1 MSNKIRN
8 ASPQVISLG
17 TQDLSTRVVTP
28 GPLEIPQHLP
38 KAFVFAKKGPLLPN
52 PVIGGGMLEM
62 YGTETFDPN
71 KKYYNHATRFV
82 NGIVGSGN
90 LTMLQRLVP
99 DDAGAEANM
108 IIYVDLLPTQIPNY
122 VRNSDGTYAIDAN
135 TQDYKIDATTP
146 TIAGYEVKIIK
157 EFQTEDSVFGTATTK
172 PGTMSITG
180 GTGPAVRLE
189 TESSTVAVRTIGNIV
204 TGSVSGATG
213 EIAEWT
219 DSEGGTILVLIN
231 VVGTFTISDELEDGQ
246 PTSYVE
252 DITDYA
258 GGGNVRSTMYPVIEV
273 RAAFQGSH
281 YNNVGLCIES
291 LIADDIDT
299 RLIDANKAL
308 PFMLSIFNRENNK
321 STPVVFKSL
330 YGEPSVMFNFA
341 EKSINPLTEA
351 RYDLEAVFESNWY
364 NEKNPLLPLKYN
376 DFSGIKVY
384 RDSLETAA
392 GLVMA
397 NEAAYITSEDQMW
410 DDGLTASTLSWLD
423 FTVEDDAELIADEKY
438 LLNIF
443 NGKSS
448 KGVNYFTM
456 VVSDET
462 PAITATQ
469 KEVTF
474 AKNTPI
480 FMDGSSDGTMSN
492 EMYETLVKREM
503 AKYIDGDSEVIDTAI
518 NIESVLY
525 DSGFTL
531 DAKKEL
537 CNFIA
542 LRKDT
547 AVVLSTHD
555 ASLGENHLPLSDQ
568 RAIAVA
574 LKTRLKL
581 TPESDYFGTPVMRGV
596 VLAGTGIMPDGSTKD
611 RIPLTYS
618 LALKSAKM
626 MGAGNGKWK
635 RVELFDKAPGNILK
649 ELIDPQPGFIPAGVK
664 PVLWNDGIVWAQPY
678 DREQYHFPGIQT
690 IYDNDTSVLNSYFTV
705 MAICTLNK
713 IAQYTWRNYTGSTA
727 LSQAEFAEEV
737 VNFVNL
743 NLKDRFA
750 DMYTIIPEVVFTNA
764 DEQRG
769 YSWHLIIKIYAAN
782 MKTVM
787 VSEIHAL
794 RSSDLAG

>member
-38 KAFVFAKKGPLLPN
+38 KSFVFAKKGPLTPN
-52 PVIGGGMLEM
+52 PVIGGSMLEM
-62 YGTETFDPN
+62 YGAETFDVN
-71 KKYYNHATRFV
+71 SKYFNHSTRFAA
-82 NGIVGSGN
+82 GMAGMGN
-90 LTMLQRLVP
+90 MIMVQRLVP
-99 DDAGAEANM
+99 DDAGVEANM
-108 IIYVDLLPTQIPNY
+108 VIYVDLLPKQIPNY
-122 VRNSDGTYAIDAN
+122 VRNSDGTYAIDSN

-146 TIAGYEVKIIK
+146 TIDGYEVKIVK
-157 EFQTEDSVFGTATTK
+157 EYVTDVTVFGTATTK
-172 PGTMSITG
+172 PGTMSD
-180 GTGPAVRLE
+180 GT
-189 TESSTVAVRTIGNIV
+189 
-204 TGSVSGATG
+204 
-213 EIAEWT
+213 
-219 DSEGGTILVLIN
+219 
-231 VVGTFTISDELEDGQ
+231 
-246 PTSYVE
+246 TS
-252 DITDYA
+252 
-258 GGGNVRSTMYPVIEV
+258 STMYPVIELK
-273 RAAFQGSH
+273 AAFQGSH
-281 YNNVGLCIES
+281 YNNVGISIES

-308 PFMLSIFNRENNK
+308 PFMLSIFNREDNK

-330 YGEPSVMFNFA
+330 YGEPSVMFNFK
-341 EKSINPLTEA
+341 ERSINPLTES
-351 RYDLEAVFESNWY
+351 RYDLEAVFDKNWY

-376 DFSGIKVY
+376 DFTGIKVY
-384 RDSLETAA
+384 RQSLETAM

-397 NEAAYITSEDQMW
+397 TEAAHVTTEDQMW
-410 DDGLTASTLSWLD
+410 NDGLTSPTMSWFD
-423 FTVEDDAELIADEKY
+423 FTVEDNAELIADEKY

-448 KGVNYFTM
+448 KGVNYFTL

-462 PAITATQ
+462 PTTTVTQ
-469 KEVTF
+469 REVTF

-480 FMDGSSDGTMSN
+480 FMDGSSDGSVNSVMF
-492 EMYETLVKREM
+492 ETLVRREM

-525 DSGFTL
+525 DSGFSLET
-531 DAKKEL
+531 KKEL

-555 ASLGENHLPLSDQ
+555 ISLGENSSPMSDQ

-581 TPESDYFGTPVMRGV
+581 TPESDYFGTPVMRGIV
-596 VLAGTGIMPDGSTKD
+596 VAGTGKAPDGSTTN
-611 RIPLTYS
+611 RVPLTYV
-618 LALKSAKM
+618 LALKAAKM

-635 RVELFDKAPGNILK
+635 GVELFDKAPGNIIT

-690 IYDNDTSVLNSYFTV
+690 IYDNDTSVLNSFFTV

-713 IAQYTWRNYTGSTA
+713 IAQHTWRNYTGSTA
-727 LSQAEFAEEV
+727 LGQAEFAEEV

-743 NLKDRFA
+743 NLKDKFA
-750 DMYTIIPEVVFTNA
+750 DMYTIIPEVVYTNA

-794 RSSDLAG
+794 RSSDLA

>member
-1 MSNKIRN
+1 
-8 ASPQVISLG
+8 
-17 TQDLSTRVVTP
+17 
-28 GPLEIPQHLP
+28 
-38 KAFVFAKKGPLLPN
+38 
-52 PVIGGGMLEM
+52 MLEM

-71 KKYYNHATRFV
+71 KQYFNHSTRFV
-82 NGIVGSGN
+82 NGMVGNGN
-90 LTMLQRLVP
+90 LVMLQRVVP
-99 DDAGAEANM
+99 DDAGVEANLV
-108 IIYVDLLPTQIPNY
+108 IYVDLLAKQIPNY
-122 VRNSDGTYAIDAN
+122 VRNSDGTYAIDSA
-135 TQDYKIDATTP
+135 TQEYKVDGKTP
-146 TIAGYEVKIIK
+146 TIDGFEVKIVK
-157 EFQTEDSVFGTATTK
+157 EFQTTASVFGTATTK
-172 PGTMSITG
+172 PGTMSSGSGVT
-180 GTGPAVRLE
+180 TVELAVTIGDDLAE
-189 TESSTVAVRTIGNIV
+189 IAIGNILTGETSGAFGEITNTVIDEGTATVTLTNV
-204 TGSVSGATG
+204 TGTFEQV
-213 EIAEWT
+213 EN
-219 DSEGGTILVLIN
+219 LV
-231 VVGTFTISDELEDGQ
+231 
-246 PTSYVE
+246 
-252 DITDYA
+252 DITTTVYA
-258 GGGNVRSTMYPVIEV
+258 STITNIGSVNSTMYPVVEV

-281 YNNVGLCIES
+281 YNNVGVCIES

-308 PFMLSIFNRENNK
+308 PYMLSIFNREDNK

-330 YGEPSVMFNFA
+330 YGEPSVMFNFR

-364 NEKNPLLPLKYN
+364 NETNSLLPLKYN

-384 RDSLETAA
+384 RDSLETAM

-397 NEAAYITSEDQMW
+397 TEAMHVTTEDTMW
-410 DDGLTASTLSWLD
+410 DDGLTSPTLSWFD

-448 KGVNYFTM
+448 KGVNYFTL

-462 PAITATQ
+462 PTITATQ

-480 FMDGSSDGTMSN
+480 FMDGSSDGTMDN
-492 EMYETLVKREM
+492 ANYEILVKREM

-531 DAKKEL
+531 DCKKEL

-596 VLAGTGIMPDGSTKD
+596 VMAGTGIMPDGSTKD

-618 LALKSAKM
+618 LALKSSKM

-635 RVELFDKAPGNILK
+635 AVELFDKAPGNIVK
-649 ELIDPQPGFIPAGVK
+649 ELIDPQPGFIPAGIK

-743 NLKDRFA
+743 SLKDKFA
-750 DMYTIIPEVVFTNA
+750 DMYTIIPEVVYTNA

-794 RSSDLAG
+794 RATDLA